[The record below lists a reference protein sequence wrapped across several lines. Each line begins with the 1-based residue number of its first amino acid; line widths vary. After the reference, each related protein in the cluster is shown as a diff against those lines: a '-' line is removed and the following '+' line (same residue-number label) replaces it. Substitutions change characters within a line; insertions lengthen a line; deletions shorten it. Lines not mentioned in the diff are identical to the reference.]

1 MVKRVARKAFGF
13 KTVALLAV
21 LGLSNL
27 APWDKGQDPIQ
38 ECCET
43 LAARIVFNPDPV
55 KVCQANVGATQA
67 TFTDGEATWRF
78 SIKPPSEAIAN
89 SNIDRGPGRTSGITL
104 QAVDTFPKTFD
115 FFGRKADLVKKAEV
129 MATPAEGEDR
139 TPVKRWLTLRL
150 QQLTVVSEPVLPG
163 VADLGVGG
171 GFGKESKVE
180 LRLGCGFFG
189 DEEADGE
196 WTFTLGPLQRSEV
209 IVMRE
214 EYERL
219 GISTAPLEVTLSPD
233 GIFTAR
239 LTNATFN
246 GCLDPVCEGSARY
259 GVKARLGTA
268 EVDRSITVRF
278 YVSPP

>member
-1 MVKRVARKAFGF
+1 M
-13 KTVALLAV
+13 ALLAV

-55 KVCQANVGATQA
+55 KVCEANVGTTEA
-67 TFTDGEATWRF
+67 TFTDGSARWRF
-78 SIKPPSEAIAN
+78 SIEPLSEAIAN
-89 SNIDRGPGRTSGITL
+89 SNIDRGPGKTSGITL
-104 QAVDTFPKTFD
+104 QAVNKFPRQFSENVV
-115 FFGRKADLVKKAEV
+115 FFGSKADLVKKAEV
-129 MATPAEGEDR
+129 MATPEEGEDR

-150 QQLTVVSEPVLPG
+150 QKLTVDSRPGLPG

-171 GFGKESKVE
+171 EFARESEV
-180 LRLGCGFFG
+180 RLLLVCDFF
-189 DEEADGE
+189 DFEEADGE

-209 IVMRE
+209 IVNYE

-233 GIFTAR
+233 GVFTAR
-239 LTNATFN
+239 LTNATSN
-246 GCLDPVCEGSARY
+246 GCQDPVCEGLARY
-259 GVKARLGTA
+259 GLKARLGTA
-268 EVDRSITVRF
+268 EVDDSIGVRF
-278 YVSPP
+278 YVSPPQESV